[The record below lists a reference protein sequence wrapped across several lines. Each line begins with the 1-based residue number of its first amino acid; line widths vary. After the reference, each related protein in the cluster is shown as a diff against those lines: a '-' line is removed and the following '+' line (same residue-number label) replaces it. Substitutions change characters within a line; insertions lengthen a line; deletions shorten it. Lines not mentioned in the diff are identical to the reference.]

1 MRARGAGLKKDRH
14 TVTAS
19 NPGGTAAE
27 PEVSGGIKTWT
38 YPDWVYHTFRKM
50 LILLQDLKEESLL
63 KPAFGEQVELHQS
76 LGDPC

>member
-27 PEVSGGIKTWT
+27 PEVSGGEKN
-38 YPDWVYHTFRKM
+38 
-50 LILLQDLKEESLL
+50 LDLPGLVL
-63 KPAFGEQVELHQS
+63 PYF
-76 LGDPC
+76 